1 MSKRMIE
8 QFLDEMRKQHGDDIR
23 GIALPDG
30 TRDYVRERLQRGDVD
45 TLLFM
50 LQLAYLMGLQT
61 GYAVGDLEDNLED
74 DEDEAPY
81 TSGPLQA

>member
-1 MSKRMIE
+1 MIE
-8 QFLDEMRKQHGDDIR
+8 QFLEEMRERHGDDIR

-30 TRDYVRERLQRGDVD
+30 TRDYVRERAQQGDVD
-45 TLLFM
+45 TLMFM

-61 GYAVGDLEDNLED
+61 GYVVGDLEDD
-74 DEDEAPY
+74 DQDDDDRAAPP